1 MKLEQFLG
9 LTTTEDGRPVVTL
22 LADPSMK
29 DAGGAPVGFLSLV
42 PHGANGRYFAA
53 SKSADLNL
61 GEGGTPAPLSPSDAQ
76 PWWRTMFATMFG
88 GVQVT
93 KSPGDPVDFDQAMTV
108 ERLRR
113 ARWEATDALW
123 EVIAN
128 IMESPDVAD
137 KPSAVA
143 TALQRFASHVNGLV
157 TASLAMKAEDRAAIA
172 REIAAPHGLA
182 SKAGRA
188 ISAANLAKITG
199 ATTALTAALAAL
211 QELEKLGEAQPT
223 YKAESTEDPMLTPE
237 QINDLARKAAAEA
250 IIVAKGAGLTDP
262 AKLAQVG
269 AEAYGTIV
277 AKVAPSGPPQP
288 AMPQDTL
295 AKQMA
300 QSMGMGASMGEPM
313 DQLMAALKA
322 IPGLVAKVD
331 AVAVEIADLQ
341 KTIKG
346 HGEGATREPG
356 VLEIATKSA
365 ELSAAVAERVAKIAP
380 ITPPPRGSS
389 DPEAPRGRVVSKSGQ
404 ADPGD
409 EVFKDSPLGGFMGRG
424 KTAQG

>member
-1 MKLEQFLG
+1 MTLDKFLG
-9 LTTTEDGRPVVTL
+9 LTTTTDGRPVVTL

-42 PHGANGRYFAA
+42 PHGANGRYFTA
-53 SKSADLNL
+53 SKADLNL
-61 GEGGTPAPLSPSDAQ
+61 GEAGAPAPLSPDNAQ
-76 PWWRTMFATMFG
+76 PWWRTMFAAMFG

-113 ARWEATDALW
+113 TRWEATDALW
-123 EVIAN
+123 EVIGN

-137 KPSAVA
+137 KPAAVS
-143 TALQRFASHVNGLV
+143 TALQRFANHVNGLV

-223 YKAESTEDPMLTPE
+223 YKADTTEDPMTPE
-237 QINDLARKAAAEA
+237 QILDLAKKGAAEA
-250 IIVAKGAGLTDP
+250 IMVAKSAGVTDP
-262 AKLAQVG
+262 TQLAKVG
-269 AEAYGTIV
+269 ADTFTSIV
-277 AKVAPSGPPQP
+277 TKVAPSGPAQP
-288 AMPQDTL
+288 AMPQDAL

-300 QSMGMGASMGEPM
+300 QSMGMGSSMGEPM
-313 DQLMAALKA
+313 DQLLSALKA
-322 IPGLVAKVD
+322 IPALAAKID
-331 AVAVEIADLQ
+331 GIATKVEDLD
-341 KTIKG
+341 KAING
-346 HGEGATREPG
+346 HGEGAAHEPG
-356 VLEIATKSA
+356 ILEISAKSI
-365 ELSAAVAERVAKIAP
+365 ELAAAVAERVAKIAP
-380 ITPPPRGSS
+380 VPQPPRGSS
-389 DPEAPRGRVVSKSGQ
+389 DPEAPRGRVAKGD
-404 ADPGD
+404 ADPND
-409 EVFKDSPLGGFMGRG
+409 SVFDGSPLGGFIKRPPKG
-424 KTAQG
+424 

>member
-1 MKLEQFLG
+1 MTLDKFLG
-9 LTTTEDGRPVVTL
+9 LTTTTDGRPVVTL

-42 PHGANGRYFAA
+42 PHGANGRYFTA
-53 SKSADLNL
+53 SKADLNL
-61 GEGGTPAPLSPSDAQ
+61 GEAGAPAPLSPDNAQ
-76 PWWRTMFATMFG
+76 PWWRTMFAAMFG

-123 EVIAN
+123 EVIGN

-137 KPSAVA
+137 KPAAVS
-143 TALQRFASHVNGLV
+143 TALQRFANHVNGLV

-223 YKAESTEDPMLTPE
+223 YKADTTEDPMTPE
-237 QINDLARKAAAEA
+237 QILDLAKKGAAEA
-250 IIVAKGAGLTDP
+250 IMVAKSAGVTDP
-262 AKLAQVG
+262 TQLAKVG
-269 AEAYGTIV
+269 ADTFTSIV
-277 AKVAPSGPPQP
+277 TKVAPSGPAQP
-288 AMPQDTL
+288 AMPQDAL

-300 QSMGMGASMGEPM
+300 QSMGMGSSMGEPM
-313 DQLMAALKA
+313 DQLLSALKA
-322 IPGLVAKVD
+322 IPALAAKID
-331 AVAVEIADLQ
+331 GIATKVEDLD
-341 KTIKG
+341 KAING
-346 HGEGATREPG
+346 HGEGAAHEPG
-356 VLEIATKSA
+356 ILEISAKSI
-365 ELSAAVAERVAKIAP
+365 ELAAAVAERVAKIAP
-380 ITPPPRGSS
+380 VPQPPRGSS
-389 DPEAPRGRVVSKSGQ
+389 DPEAPRGRVAKGD
-404 ADPGD
+404 ADPND
-409 EVFKDSPLGGFMGRG
+409 SVFDGSPLGGFIKRPPKG
-424 KTAQG
+424 

>member
-9 LTTTEDGRPVVTL
+9 LTTTQDGRPVVTL

-42 PHGANGRYFAA
+42 PHGANGRYFTA
-53 SKSADLNL
+53 SKADLNL
-61 GEGGTPAPLSPSDAQ
+61 GEGGTPAPLSPDNGQ
-76 PWWRTMFATMFG
+76 PWWRTMFAAMFG

-137 KPSAVA
+137 KPAAVA

-211 QELEKLGEAQPT
+211 QELEKLGEVQPT
-223 YKAESTEDPMLTPE
+223 YKAETTEDPMPLTPE
-237 QINDLARKAAAEA
+237 QILDLAKKGAAEA
-250 IIVAKGAGLTDP
+250 IMVAKSAGVTDP
-262 AKLAQVG
+262 AQLAKVG
-269 AEAYGTIV
+269 TDTFTSIV
-277 AKVAPSGPPQP
+277 TKVAPSGPAQP
-288 AMPQDTL
+288 AMPQDAL
-295 AKQMA
+295 ARQMA
-300 QSMGMGASMGEPM
+300 QSMGMGSSMGEPM
-313 DQLMAALKA
+313 DQLMAAIKL

-331 AVAVEIADLQ
+331 TALTQIDGLNKAIN
-341 KTIKG
+341 G

-356 VLEIATKSA
+356 VLEVAAKSA

-380 ITPPPRGSS
+380 ITQPPRGSS
-389 DPEAPRGRVVSKSGQ
+389 DPEAQRGRIVSKSGQ

-409 EVFKDSPLGGFMGRG
+409 DVFNDSPLGGFMGRG
-424 KTAQG
+424 KQAPG

>member
-1 MKLEQFLG
+1 MTLDKFLG
-9 LTTTEDGRPVVTL
+9 LTTTTDGRPVVTL

-42 PHGANGRYFAA
+42 PHGANGRYFTA
-53 SKSADLNL
+53 SKADLNL
-61 GEGGTPAPLSPSDAQ
+61 GEAGAPAPLSPDNAQ
-76 PWWRTMFATMFG
+76 PWWRTMFAAMFG

-137 KPSAVA
+137 KPAAVS
-143 TALQRFASHVNGLV
+143 TALQRFANHVNGLV

-211 QELEKLGEAQPT
+211 QELEKLGEVQPT
-223 YKAESTEDPMLTPE
+223 YKADTTEDPMPLTPE
-237 QINDLARKAAAEA
+237 QINEMARKAAAEA
-250 IIVAKGAGLTDP
+250 IMVAKGAGLTDP
-262 AKLAQVG
+262 MKLAQVG
-269 AEAYGTIV
+269 TEAFATIV
-277 AKVAPSGPPQP
+277 AKVAPSGPAQP

-322 IPGLVAKVD
+322 IPALSAKIDGIATKVD
-331 AVAVEIADLQ
+331 DLD
-341 KTIKG
+341 KAING
-346 HGEGATREPG
+346 HGEGAAHEPG
-356 VLEIATKSA
+356 ILEISAKSI
-365 ELSAAVAERVAKIAP
+365 ELASAVAERVAKIAP
-380 ITPPPRGSS
+380 VPQPPRGSS
-389 DPEAPRGRVVSKSGQ
+389 DPEVHRSRVAKG
-404 ADPGD
+404 DPD
-409 EVFKDSPLGGFMGRG
+409 PNDSVFDGSPLGGFIKRTPKG
-424 KTAQG
+424 